1 MISGKY
7 YIETY
12 GCQMNEADSELVA
25 GILEQMQYEPCSDPA
40 KADIIIIN
48 SCSVREGADARA
60 LARLSQFKSLKT
72 QRPEVKLG
80 LIGCVAQRDKGAII
94 RNRPYLDF
102 VIGPDAY
109 RQLPEV
115 FQNGH
120 QPFIATHLSC
130 TETYEDLPVRRNQ
143 GVNAWVP
150 IMRGCNKF
158 CTFCIV
164 PFVRGRER
172 SRSVNSILKEVQSA
186 ADEGY
191 KEVTLLGQNVNSY
204 VYQDYHFPQLLAK
217 VAQIDKIKRIRF
229 TSPHPADVTPDMLT
243 VMRDHG
249 NICKHIHLPLQAGS
263 DKILAAMNRNYT
275 QRDYLRLVETIKQI
289 LPECALTTDIIVG
302 FPGETKDD
310 FRETVKVMNLVRFDG
325 AFMFQYSPRPNTKA
339 SKLPDDVPP
348 EEKQARLAEIIAL
361 QKKNTLERNQAL
373 IGSIQTVLVEGISK
387 KSPYEMFGRT
397 DGNKITIIKS
407 NSVKVGD
414 LVEVRIEQTA
424 GVSLFGRVVNKE

>member
-12 GCQMNEADSELVA
+12 GCQMNVADSELVA
-25 GILEQMQYEPCSDPA
+25 GILAKMHYEPCPDPA
-40 KADIIIIN
+40 EADIIIVN

-72 QRPEVKLG
+72 QRPGIKLG
-80 LIGCVAQRDKGAII
+80 LIGCVAQRDKGRII
-94 RNRPYLDF
+94 KNRPYLDF

-115 FQNGH
+115 FHNGH
-120 QPFIATHLSC
+120 QPFIATQLSC
-130 TETYEDLPVRRNQ
+130 TETYEELPLKRAP
-143 GVNAWVP
+143 GVNAWIP

-172 SRSVNSILKEVQSA
+172 SRSVASILREVQQVV
-186 ADEGY
+186 DEGFQ
-191 KEVTLLGQNVNSY
+191 EVTLLGQNVNSY
-204 VYQDYHFPQLLAK
+204 NFENYRFPQLLAK
-217 VAQIDKIKRIRF
+217 VAQIEGIKRIRF

-243 VMRDHG
+243 VMRDHD

-263 DKILAAMNRNYT
+263 DKVLAAMQRDYT
-275 QRDYLRLVETIKQI
+275 QRDYLRLVETIKQT

-310 FRETVKVMNLVRFDG
+310 FQETVKLMNLVRFDG

-339 SKLPDDVPP
+339 SQLPDDVPP
-348 EEKQARLAEIIAL
+348 EEKHARLAEIITL
-361 QKKNTLERNQAL
+361 QKKHTLERNQAL
-373 IGSIQTVLVEGISK
+373 VGTIQTVLIEGTSK
-387 KSPYEMFGRT
+387 KRANEMSGRT

-407 NSVKVGD
+407 DSVKVGE
-414 LVEVRIEQTA
+414 LVEVQIEQAA
-424 GVSLFGRVVNKE
+424 GVSLFGRIVKKE

>member
-1 MISGKY
+1 
-7 YIETY
+7 
-12 GCQMNEADSELVA
+12 
-25 GILEQMQYEPCSDPA
+25 
-40 KADIIIIN
+40 
-48 SCSVREGADARA
+48 
-60 LARLSQFKSLKT
+60 
-72 QRPEVKLG
+72 
-80 LIGCVAQRDKGAII
+80 
-94 RNRPYLDF
+94 
-102 VIGPDAY
+102 
-109 RQLPEV
+109 
-115 FQNGH
+115 
-120 QPFIATHLSC
+120 
-130 TETYEDLPVRRNQ
+130 
-143 GVNAWVP
+143 
-150 IMRGCNKF
+150 
-158 CTFCIV
+158 
-164 PFVRGRER
+164 
-172 SRSVNSILKEVQSA
+172 
-186 ADEGY
+186 
-191 KEVTLLGQNVNSY
+191 VTLLGQNVNSY

-424 GVSLFGRVVNKE
+424 GVSLFGTVVNKE